1 MLYIYLYIKTG
12 MKKIVRLTESDL
24 TRIVKR
30 VISEQREMILSEQWG
45 QISKKALNWV
55 SKNEDEIATLFKTSE
70 TALAKSMDDL
80 VGVALKSKSI
90 AQLDDIQIKLM
101 HFYNPSGLSKN
112 VPAAQQQMKNFLN
125 GYSKSKGK
133 ANWKV
138 IRDEVSGTPKVTQAS
153 SHAASNV
160 AKDIMKGQRVSN
172 RWYAWTPEN
181 IDFTKF
187 SNQMSFDQLNK
198 TIATAIKTKNW
209 NLIPRAGFEKLGI
222 SNMREYLQN
231 NIAKINEVDPTTGR
245 WSVIF
250 K

>member
-1 MLYIYLYIKTG
+1 
-12 MKKIVRLTESDL
+12 MKKVIRLTESDL
-24 TRIVKR
+24 TKIVKR

-45 QISKKALNWV
+45 QIAKKALNWV

-80 VGVALKSKSI
+80 VGVALKSRAI
-90 AQLDDIQIKLM
+90 GELDDIQIKLM
-101 HFYNPSGLSKN
+101 HFYNPSGLSTN

-138 IRDEVSGTPKVTQAS
+138 IRDEVSGSPKVAQTS
-153 SHAASNV
+153 SQTASNV
-160 AKDIMKGQRVSN
+160 AKDVMKGQRVSN

>member
-1 MLYIYLYIKTG
+1 

-30 VISEQREMILSEQWG
+30 VISEQREMILSEQWA
-45 QISKKALNWV
+45 QIAKKALNWV

-90 AQLDDIQIKLM
+90 AQLDDIQMKLM

-138 IRDEVSGTPKVTQAS
+138 IRDEVSGTPKVAQTSSQAATQTFK
-153 SHAASNV
+153 NLF
-160 AKDIMKGQRVSN
+160 KGQRISN
-172 RWYAWTPEN
+172 NSFSKMQP
-181 IDFTKF
+181 DFTNITNAK
-187 SNQMSFDQLNK
+187 NMNDYNK
-198 TIATAIKTKNW
+198 LIAQAIKSGNYSYISAK
-209 NLIPRAGFEKLGI
+209 GFEKFGI
-222 SNMREYLQN
+222 PNMREYLQN

>member
-1 MLYIYLYIKTG
+1 
-12 MKKIVRLTESDL
+12 
-24 TRIVKR
+24 
-30 VISEQREMILSEQWG
+30 
-45 QISKKALNWV
+45 
-55 SKNEDEIATLFKTSE
+55 
-70 TALAKSMDDL
+70 MDDL